1 MISISKHRALSK
13 GASARGRKEEKKSEK
28 VLKEKLK
35 DSGLSKSDKDW
46 ILSYHRQG
54 ALRRDMERKDKTF
67 AQSRERTKSRMK
79 QRKVSKPKSKNP
91 RLMRKTK

>member
-1 MISISKHRALSK
+1 MTDKYKALSK
-13 GASARGRKEEKKSEK
+13 GVYERGKKEEKKSEK

-35 DSGLSKSDKDW
+35 DSDLSKSDKDW

-91 RLMRKTK
+91 RLMRKTKKN

>member
-1 MISISKHRALSK
+1 MISINKYRALKK
-13 GASARGRKEEKKSEK
+13 GASARGRKKDKKFEK

-35 DSGLSKSDKDW
+35 NSDLSKSDKDW
-46 ILSYHRQG
+46 ILSWHRQG
-54 ALRRDMERKDKTF
+54 AMRRDIDRIDKAV
-67 AQSRERTKSRMK
+67 AQSKERTKSRHK